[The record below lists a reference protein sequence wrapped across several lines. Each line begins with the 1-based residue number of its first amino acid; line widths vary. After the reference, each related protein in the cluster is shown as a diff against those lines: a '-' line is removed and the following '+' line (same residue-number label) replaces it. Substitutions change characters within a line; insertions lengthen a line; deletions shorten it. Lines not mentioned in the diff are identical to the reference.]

1 MSTKKEPAKRAADP
15 SLFSK
20 PQIAKERIEML
31 LAQAQ
36 KYAKQKPAFA
46 KRCISLARKISRR
59 YRVRFTKMQKLS
71 FCKECETP
79 LLPGY
84 NVSIHLLSKKRLL
97 VHECKNCQ
105 SVHHYCY

>member
-1 MSTKKEPAKRAADP
+1 MSIKKASARKASDP

-20 PQIAKERIEML
+20 PQIAKERIEIL

-36 KYAKQKPAFA
+36 KYAKEKPAFA
-46 KRCISLARKISRR
+46 KRCISLARKISKR
-59 YRVRFTKMQKLS
+59 YRVRLTKLQKLS

-79 LLPGY
+79 MLPGY

-97 VHECKNCQ
+97 VHECKNCR
-105 SVHHYCY
+105 SVHHYRY